1 MTAVHH
7 GTALHRADLGAAGR
21 EVLHD
26 LHADFAMGDLAATET
41 DGHLHLIATLKELLR
56 HFRLR
61 ENVVLL
67 DGGGQLNL
75 LGFDDPLILP
85 VFAFAPRLFVAVLV
99 IVQQFAH
106 RRFCRGLD
114 FGEVEAAQA
123 PRTLA
128 DGDLRVINSN
138 YALQAGTD
146 VVGTPI
152 AYESTEVAYPNI
164 IAVREGDD
172 REELK
177 TLVEVL
183 QGDEIVNFIN
193 ETYKG
198 AVVPTK

>member
-99 IVQQFAH
+99 IVQQFAD

-114 FGEVEAAQA
+114 FGEVEAALFRQLHRLGCWHDAELFAVFVNQA
-123 PRTLA
+123 DFPVA
-128 DGDLRVINSN
+128 DFLIDHQIECYVH
-138 YALQAGTD
+138 
-146 VVGTPI
+146 TP
-152 AYESTEVAYPNI
+152 PNF
-164 IAVREGDD
+164 R
-172 REELK
+172 
-177 TLVEVL
+177 
-183 QGDEIVNFIN
+183 
-193 ETYKG
+193 
-198 AVVPTK
+198 